1 MKIGSIKISFSVK
14 VSAGEFLWVRGG
26 QKSRAHFIVD
36 NAVRQIS
43 WHQEDS
49 EREALHVLVQYISVF
64 FFVSTGSCIISRT
77 WWVLSKGK
85 LIFNSKAATKQSS
98 ALKWFIYCIYLL
110 TLFVCCPFSF
120 FLLSFHQNMYL
131 NFGEIGQNIKTLM
144 TDFQQNVKSNQR
156 LESIADMKV
165 NQSREYQ
172 HETFNVNSL
181 LRLDESV
188 IRCTHVFHLTT

>member
-1 MKIGSIKISFSVK
+1 
-14 VSAGEFLWVRGG
+14 
-26 QKSRAHFIVD
+26 
-36 NAVRQIS
+36 
-43 WHQEDS
+43 
-49 EREALHVLVQYISVF
+49 
-64 FFVSTGSCIISRT
+64 
-77 WWVLSKGK
+77 
-85 LIFNSKAATKQSS
+85 
-98 ALKWFIYCIYLL
+98 
-110 TLFVCCPFSF
+110 
-120 FLLSFHQNMYL
+120 MYL